1 MDKAKKAEL
10 FDQKQN
16 MMQRDFEQA
25 TSTYN
30 TDIAKLKRENEAIQ
44 KRFEENNKKIGCEV
58 AQIQSMRD

>member
-1 MDKAKKAEL
+1 LDKAKKAEL

-30 TDIAKLKRENEAIQ
+30 TDIAKLKRENEAI
-44 KRFEENNKKIGCEV
+44 
-58 AQIQSMRD
+58 